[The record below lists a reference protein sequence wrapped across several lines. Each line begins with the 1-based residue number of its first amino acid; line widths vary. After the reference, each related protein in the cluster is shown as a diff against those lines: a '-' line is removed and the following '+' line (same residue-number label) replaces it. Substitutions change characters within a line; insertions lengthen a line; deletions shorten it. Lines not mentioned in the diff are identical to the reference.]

1 MGLSAEVVAPVSED
15 VADSAEIV
23 VDSADVPDSEDVVD
37 SEEIADEV
45 ADSADSELK
54 SYPPKEGDFAY
65 FDSRMKTSSAP
76 EWIVNVEGR
85 GGGFG
90 CHYSKKT
97 PPSEEMDHIT
107 CHGKI
112 KHVVRF
118 SRRHSLR
125 VRNDSRLMRLMQL
138 QRAVNYN

>member
-1 MGLSAEVVAPVSED
+1 M
-15 VADSAEIV
+15 
-23 VDSADVPDSEDVVD
+23 VDSADVSDSEDVDD

-54 SYPPKEGDFAY
+54 SYPPKEDEFAY
-65 FDSRMKTSSAP
+65 FDSRMKSSSRRGFVGTLNP
-76 EWIVNVEGR
+76 EWIVYVEGK

-97 PPSEEMDHIT
+97 QPSEDMEYIT

-112 KHVVRF
+112 LFVEAQH
-118 SRRHSLR
+118 H
-125 VRNDSRLMRLMQL
+125 
-138 QRAVNYN
+138 